1 MAGIMWMVNVA
12 SGVAAIAALYAIW
25 RMVGASEV
33 LMAVKWGV
41 AALALFQV
49 TSLCK
54 TFMAN
59 RMKAKRLLRELK
71 RVELQVAML
80 RDKPGLTG

>member
-1 MAGIMWMVNVA
+1 
-12 SGVAAIAALYAIW
+12 
-25 RMVGASEV
+25 
-33 LMAVKWGV
+33 
-41 AALALFQV
+41 
-49 TSLCK
+49 
-54 TFMAN
+54 MAN